1 MAIGQLPLELEVP
14 PWAFLSA
21 RKTPWWLEVE
31 CWSLGI
37 LSLAMLCL
45 APLVTP
51 LSMAE
56 ATVGRAAL
64 EMLLS
69 QEWVVP
75 RCQDVPVPQLAP
87 LQVWLV
93 ALISTV
99 QGHVDAWSIRLPSLI
114 AFWLTG
120 QLLYAYCRQFMGT
133 VGSLGAGL
141 MFLTTVGV
149 QMQLG
154 SGTALP
160 IAAFFLALALFSWHI
175 GLLHDWPDL
184 IQWVVPYFALTLAIL
199 SSGLFPALVF
209 ASSLTCYLILRRKEE
224 YALTFGHLA
233 GLLGC
238 IGLTASWVLTYLS
251 ITGIN
256 PWWAGASPLGTANP
270 LWSLVEHLVTF
281 PLLVACTIL
290 LPWGLLLVVYLFA
303 DFRRHLGDARP
314 AVQFISVCLLIPGA
328 LMWVDPRCTPSAALL
343 LLPGITVLTAIVVQ
357 RSVESFPTSDWQ
369 FIWPTFLQGT
379 VIVSFVGMGLTMA
392 LRGVL
397 PEKNGPYPLGNA
409 RLVNHRHGVSLDR
422 HHAVTRSASS
432 SGVMGHGSH
441 RTPDDS
447 FDSTTHPRQSGAST
461 VSHNP
466 TTCHSQA
473 AGGTDAGDQPGIHP
487 GRRPAQIQPAS
498 AQAALARRPRDTRSP
513 ASRLLLHGK
522 RTPKPA
528 TPLFMEAHLTPTG
541 RSDSRISAETMAGVR
556 PPGRFC
562 HPCQFSGRTRC
573 SYAAN
578 LTPIRIWHSVKGSGR
593 QWSSLAGWQS
603 SAGLAKFP
611 PAAIT
616 HESPKPAGIMK
627 MMFCEALPKTIGL

>member
-99 QGHVDAWSIRLPSLI
+99 QGDVDAWSIRLPSLI

-175 GLLHDWPDL
+175 GWLHDWPDL

-251 ITGIN
+251 VTGIN

-303 DFRRHLGDARP
+303 DFRRHLGEARP

-379 VIVSFVGMGLTMA
+379 VIVSFVGMGLAMA

-397 PEKNGPYPLGNA
+397 PEKTAHIPWETLVWSTIAMVCLSIVIMRSLGRHPHQGLWAMGATALLMTLSIAPPIRASLVPAPLATTPPLAIPRPLAGQMPEI
-409 RLVNHRHGVSLDR
+409 SLGSIRADVLLKFNQLLPRQPWPEDHETLDLR
-422 HHAVTRSASS
+422 HHVFCFMESEHQSRRLPFSWKLIS
-432 SGVMGHGSH
+432 
-441 RTPDDS
+441 
-447 FDSTTHPRQSGAST
+447 RQPVAST
-461 VSHNP
+461 PEFPQKQWLVL
-466 TTCHSQA
+466 
-473 AGGTDAGDQPGIHP
+473 
-487 GRRPAQIQPAS
+487 GRRADFVTPAS
-498 AQAALARRPRDTRSP
+498 FLAEPGGFVPQTSRPSEFGTR
-513 ASRLLLHGK
+513 
-522 RTPKPA
+522 
-528 TPLFMEAHLTPTG
+528 
-541 RSDSRISAETMAGVR
+541 
-556 PPGRFC
+556 
-562 HPCQFSGRTRC
+562 
-573 SYAAN
+573 
-578 LTPIRIWHSVKGSGR
+578 
-593 QWSSLAGWQS
+593 
-603 SAGLAKFP
+603 
-611 PAAIT
+611 
-616 HESPKPAGIMK
+616 
-627 MMFCEALPKTIGL
+627 